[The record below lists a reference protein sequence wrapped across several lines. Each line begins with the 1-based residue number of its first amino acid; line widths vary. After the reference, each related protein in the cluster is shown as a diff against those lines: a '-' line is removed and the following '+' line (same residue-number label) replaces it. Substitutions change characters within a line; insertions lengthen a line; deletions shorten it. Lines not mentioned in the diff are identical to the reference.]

1 MKFYC
6 SATSAVNDASNDS
19 VEKSHCSSNH
29 PSMATLTDMSTS
41 SSSSDD
47 ETQHVHFQSVEIREY
62 DMILGD
68 HPSSHNGP
76 PVTLDWEYDETILL
90 PLDQYEFHHAPRRT
104 KQQMLLDGSY
114 RAHILINC
122 DDYTD
127 DEMIKA
133 ENDCKKIQKQ
143 RDSTIRMLP
152 FSKMEE
158 VTQSA
163 GRKLKRLQSKH
174 K

>member
-1 MKFYC
+1 
-6 SATSAVNDASNDS
+6 
-19 VEKSHCSSNH
+19 
-29 PSMATLTDMSTS
+29 MSTS
-41 SSSSDD
+41 SGSDD
-47 ETQHVHFQSVEIREY
+47 ETQHVHFRSVEIREY

-76 PVTLDWEYDETILL
+76 PVTLDWEYNEAISL
-90 PLDQYEFHHAPRRT
+90 PLDQYEFNHPPRRNIL
-104 KQQMLLDGSY
+104 QMHLDGSH
-114 RAHILINC
+114 RAQILTNC

-127 DEMIKA
+127 DEMLKA

-143 RDSTIRMLP
+143 RHSTIRKLP

-163 GRKLKRLQSKH
+163 GRKLKRLQPKH
-174 K
+174 